1 MTAKLFW
8 GMLSREGL
16 ERCRRK
22 FVLLCIA
29 DEN

>member
-1 MTAKLFW
+1 
-8 GMLSREGL
+8 MLSREGL